1 MVVFMQVYERWGGR
15 MGWGGVGNKE
25 QIYIESSKNQGRSD
39 ENNGRLMLC
48 DIKVSAKYKCKH

>member
-1 MVVFMQVYERWGGR
+1 